1 MKSTLAAV
9 LAGLALA
16 LPALLQPGA
25 ARAADSPFLGK
36 WALDVTNSTMMDPKP
51 KSVQVDVTAH
61 DAKHVVWT
69 ETAVTAKGKT
79 RQLKYNVPLNG
90 KLIQGPEKNWKMSG
104 TQADDK
110 TLKFHSI
117 STKGDVE
124 DETCTAD
131 GAQTVTCEGTYTA
144 GGKATPVKEI
154 YTKQAS

>member
-1 MKSTLAAV
+1 MKPTLVAV

-16 LPALLQPGA
+16 LPVLLQPGA

-36 WALDVTNSTMMDPKP
+36 WALDVPNSMLMDPKP
-51 KSVQVDVTAH
+51 KSVLILVTAH

-69 ETAVTAKGKT
+69 ETTVTAKGKT
-79 RQLKYNVPLNG
+79 RTLKYDVPLNG
-90 KLIQGPEKNWKMSG
+90 KLTQGPEKDWKMAG

-110 TLKFHSI
+110 TLKFHTV

-131 GAQTVTCEGTYTA
+131 GAAVTCEGSYVA
-144 GGKATPVKEI
+144 GGKTTPVKEI
-154 YTKQAS
+154 YTKQ